1 MNKKLVILHVTNSF
15 NWIDLIQIAKSKYT
29 SKDWRQFQYLTS
41 TRIFQIWH
49 ELIYFQTSKRF
60 SKTCCNPKSFYKEV
74 MMTWWFDGKIL
85 KILFFL
91 QSGNTLAPTMM
102 PIVQQ
107 PRRPLGRE
115 SFRQRNIQ
123 GCVPQNMVFRQD
135 QPNLNIDNCFVL
147 KSQLRRYFIHYF
159 CSYKYK
165 WLIGN

>member
-1 MNKKLVILHVTNSF
+1 
-15 NWIDLIQIAKSKYT
+15 
-29 SKDWRQFQYLTS
+29 
-41 TRIFQIWH
+41 
-49 ELIYFQTSKRF
+49 
-60 SKTCCNPKSFYKEV
+60 
-74 MMTWWFDGKIL
+74 MTWWFDGKIL

-159 CSYKYK
+159 FTYLCTNDWLAIKQTLITFKVYFYPIFHYTDKKYSRRILLVSK
-165 WLIGN
+165 TFPGFSIQGAQSCLKLTI

>member
-1 MNKKLVILHVTNSF
+1 
-15 NWIDLIQIAKSKYT
+15 
-29 SKDWRQFQYLTS
+29 
-41 TRIFQIWH
+41 
-49 ELIYFQTSKRF
+49 
-60 SKTCCNPKSFYKEV
+60 
-74 MMTWWFDGKIL
+74 MTEKFKN
-85 KILFFL
+85 ILFFL

-159 CSYKYK
+159 CIGIRTIDWQLGKYHSMAK
-165 WLIGN
+165 ANLNKIKKVLTYYHSTKLCIQEAQNLQKLFLWSTSSFTI